1 MLEQI
6 DTTKAKGADG
16 LGNVFLNW
24 MANVLDKSLK
34 IVFNTI
40 ANKHVFPDVWKTAE
54 VVPIYKSGDKQ
65 NISNYWGITLLSCTS
80 KVLEKLLFEKLY
92 AVTKDAVLSKDQH
105 RFCQKGSTT
114 NQMIKFLKEI
124 NSGLNSGTLVYTLL
138 TLSEGFQCS
147 LSGEIFGKFLLLR
160 FLRGCLRC
168 SWKLSD

>member
-1 MLEQI
+1 MLEQL

-40 ANKHVFPDVWKTAE
+40 ANKHFFSDVWKTAE

-80 KVLEKLLFEKLY
+80 KVLEKLLSEK
-92 AVTKDAVLSKDQH
+92 
-105 RFCQKGSTT
+105 F
-114 NQMIKFLKEI
+114 
-124 NSGLNSGTLVYTLL
+124 
-138 TLSEGFQCS
+138 
-147 LSGEIFGKFLLLR
+147 
-160 FLRGCLRC
+160 
-168 SWKLSD
+168 